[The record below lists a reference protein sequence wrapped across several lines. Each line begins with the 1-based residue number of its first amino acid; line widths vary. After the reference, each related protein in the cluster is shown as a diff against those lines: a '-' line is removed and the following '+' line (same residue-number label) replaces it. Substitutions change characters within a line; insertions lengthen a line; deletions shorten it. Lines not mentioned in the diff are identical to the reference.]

1 MGPTDPYRNFR
12 FCVVWDG
19 RAVAGFSEASG
30 LDTDAGGAD
39 YRNSR
44 VGRRIPGPLK
54 RGAIT
59 LGRGLTVDRSFQ
71 RWAGSVA
78 AGGRTRK
85 DLVLEVRNE
94 RGRPA
99 VNYRL
104 HGGWVSEFQALPDL
118 DANANA
124 VAIALIKIEHE
135 GWDRDTGVS
144 EPDE

>member
-19 RAVAGFSEASG
+19 RAVAGFTEASG
-30 LDTDAGGAD
+30 LDPDAGGAD
-39 YRNSR
+39 YRNSSG
-44 VGRRIPGPLK
+44 GRRMPGLFK
-54 RGAIT
+54 GGAIT
-59 LGRGLTVDRSFQ
+59 LGRGLTADRAFQ

-78 AGGRTRK
+78 AGGSTRK
-85 DLVLEVRNE
+85 DLVLEVRDE

-99 VNYRL
+99 FKYRL

-124 VAIALIKIEHE
+124 VAIAQIKIEHE
-135 GWDRDTGVS
+135 GWDRDRGAS